1 MWARQLCFVQTT
13 RHTGS
18 QFLNQGLNPRPLHLK
33 HRVLTTGEPGKFPGK
48 LFDCLGASDFPLTR
62 TGRVVPHRLLRGT
75 NTKARNFKIPKIL
88 CGSLTSSRQMAGG
101 FLKNIRLVK
110 KKNQV
115 AKKWHVYVLICH
127 GVRCLLTRGSTCW
140 SSAFLVFLEE
150 HGWKLNY
157 LWLCLQCRRPWFNS
171 WVEKICWRRDRY
183 PLQYSGLEN
192 SMDYSPWGHKEL
204 DTTEG
209 LALSVIL
216 PFPKLLCFCLVPI
229 TPFSSYITHR

>member
-1 MWARQLCFVQTT
+1 MWARQLCFVQAT
-13 RHTGS
+13 RHPGS

-33 HRVLTTGEPGKFPGK
+33 HRVLTTGQPGKFPGK
-48 LFDCLGASDFPLTR
+48 LFDCLGASNFPLTR

-101 FLKNIRLVK
+101 FLKNIRLIKK

-115 AKKWHVYVLICH
+115 AKKWHFYVLICH

-157 LWLCLQCRRPWFNS
+157 LWLRLQCRRPWFNS
-171 WVEKICWRRDRY
+171 WVEKICWRRDRL
-183 PLQYSGLEN
+183 PTPVFWPGEFHGLQ
-192 SMDYSPWGHKEL
+192 SMVSQRVGHDWVTCSISDFTIPRATVFL
-204 DTTEG
+204 FG
-209 LALSVIL
+209 
-216 PFPKLLCFCLVPI
+216 
-229 TPFSSYITHR
+229 SYHTL